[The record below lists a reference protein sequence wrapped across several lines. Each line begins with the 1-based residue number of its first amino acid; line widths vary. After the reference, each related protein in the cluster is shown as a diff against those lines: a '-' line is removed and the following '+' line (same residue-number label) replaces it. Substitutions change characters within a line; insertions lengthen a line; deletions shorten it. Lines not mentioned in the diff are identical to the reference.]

1 MANSLITRRKA
12 EADGG
17 RKWPLRFFFPF
28 CFFFFLNIFLL
39 ISSDSG
45 HFLGSI
51 LFNTHTHTHTQKNGT
66 FSTRHCF
73 LTAILCGG
81 CSSCSI
87 KDHVHKTKSKWA
99 KKKNRGVPKR
109 KTSYSSL
116 SSDPLRGR
124 EKRERERERERER
137 VGWCTS
143 STISCLGLEHFD
155 QAGPSG
161 TSHPFSTFNTS
172 PTPSFP
178 FIETN
183 PKLTLIAFAP
193 PFDFHGAEKY

>member
-1 MANSLITRRKA
+1 MALRVPMANSLITRRKA

-124 EKRERERERERER
+124 EKRERERERERESG
-137 VGWCTS
+137 VMYF
-143 STISCLGLEHFD
+143 FD
-155 QAGPSG
+155 DQLFGSG
-161 TSHPFSTFNTS
+161 TFRPGRSLWNISPLFNVQYLA
-172 PTPSFP
+172 
-178 FIETN
+178 N
-183 PKLTLIAFAP
+183 PLVPLHRNEP
-193 PFDFHGAEKY
+193 